1 MTRADRLANAI
12 IAVGGPDKRC
22 PACGTNAYALARL
35 TLEVLDELGDD
46 DVAFAED
53 NVRSLPRSGVLD
65 EAQALVDGDRQEDYG
80 DPVVCMGNWA
90 EILRILYGWDIDA
103 HKASVAMS
111 LLKHVRE
118 AHRPKRDNRVDGP
131 AYMHI
136 ADLAYER
143 MVGQ

>member
-1 MTRADRLANAI
+1 MGWCGSPMRTDRLANALGAMGCPHPRSV
-12 IAVGGPDKRC
+12 AV
-22 PACGTNAYALARL
+22 L
-35 TLEVLDELGDD
+35 TLEVLDQLGDD
-46 DVAFAED
+46 VTLADD
-53 NVRSLPRSGVLD
+53 NVRSLHRAGVLD

-90 EILRILYGWDIDA
+90 EILKILYGWDIDA

-143 MVGQ
+143 LFGE